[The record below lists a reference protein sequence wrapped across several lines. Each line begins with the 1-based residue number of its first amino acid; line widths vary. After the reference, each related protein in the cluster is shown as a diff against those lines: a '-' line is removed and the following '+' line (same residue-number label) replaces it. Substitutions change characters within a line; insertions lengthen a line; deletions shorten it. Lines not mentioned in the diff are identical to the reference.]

1 MPLKRL
7 QPACQ
12 AVTFGDRNLK
22 YVNRRNKF
30 EVDLRGL
37 TEEEKKFYSQALTK
51 FRQGVPWVSFEQFA
65 FDPRSPIYKRRRSH
79 LEVLKAPLYLAL
91 EDMWLQLGVQQGLIA
106 EGKTS
111 ARSSGDRRPSVA
123 KGGRRVRGIQAQ
135 PATRGVR
142 RTS

>member
-1 MPLKRL
+1 M
-7 QPACQ
+7 
-12 AVTFGDRNLK
+12 
-22 YVNRRNKF
+22 
-30 EVDLRGL
+30 RGL

-65 FDPRSPIYKRRRSH
+65 FDPGSPIYKRHRSH
-79 LEVLKAPLYLAL
+79 LEVLKDPFYLAL

>member
-1 MPLKRL
+1 M
-7 QPACQ
+7 
-12 AVTFGDRNLK
+12 K

-51 FRQGVPWVSFEQFA
+51 LRQGVPWVSFERFA
-65 FDPRSPIYKRRRSH
+65 FDSGSPIYKRRRSH
-79 LEVLKAPLYLAL
+79 LEVMKDPLYLAL

-106 EGKTS
+106 EEKAAS
-111 ARSSGDRRPSVA
+111 ARSSGDRRASVG
-123 KGGRRVRGIQAQ
+123 KGGRRVRGTQAQ

-142 RTS
+142 GTS

>member
-1 MPLKRL
+1 M
-7 QPACQ
+7 
-12 AVTFGDRNLK
+12 K

-51 FRQGVPWVSFEQFA
+51 FRQGVPWVSFERFA
-65 FDPRSPIYKRRRSH
+65 FDPGSPIYKRHRSH
-79 LEVLKAPLYLAL
+79 LEVLKDPLYLAL
-91 EDMWLQLGVQQGLIA
+91 EDMWLQLGAQQGLIA
-106 EGKTS
+106 EGKAS

-123 KGGRRVRGIQAQ
+123 KGGRRGRGIQAQ